1 MGFGLLF
8 SACSCSFWLDT
19 LRNCCGSP
27 GERHTWVLSHRP
39 HHVLVP
45 APSRHVIQFVLV
57 SGPERRPDRSILSL
71 SLGKAPAVFSACGF
85 PPELGVSPPICW
97 APARWMSP
105 EPHQGRK
112 GSSHRGCLGRRSKTK
127 SAAPSVR
134 GLHPAPRGWEPSWAG
149 LCIPSLQQLLLPPP
163 QLCFPPKVPKPQ
175 AAAAAEPKAIPVR
188 GGELTALAGAA
199 PQKCASRTERSH
211 GALSLLRAAQTSPLY
226 P

>member
-19 LRNCCGSP
+19 LRNRCGSP
-27 GERHTWVLSHRP
+27 GERHPWVLSHRP

-57 SGPERRPDRSILSL
+57 SGPERRPDRSVLSL
-71 SLGKAPAVFSACGF
+71 SWGKAPAVFSGCGF

-112 GSSHRGCLGRRSKTK
+112 GSSHRGCLGRRSKTRARLLRCVLHTLRPAAGSLPGLG
-127 SAAPSVR
+127 SASPAFSSSCFLLLLLSFAFHQRCRSRKLPRLPSRRPFPCEEASSQPSPGQRRRSVPVGRSVR
-134 GLHPAPRGWEPSWAG
+134 TAPY
-149 LCIPSLQQLLLPPP
+149 LC
-163 QLCFPPKVPKPQ
+163 
-175 AAAAAEPKAIPVR
+175 
-188 GGELTALAGAA
+188 
-199 PQKCASRTERSH
+199 
-211 GALSLLRAAQTSPLY
+211 
-226 P
+226 